1 MKELDGLTVAITGS
15 RRASELAHLVK
26 NFGGIPY
33 IAPTVG
39 IASKELREAGAEEL
53 VRHVIDG
60 RVDHVVFMTGPGTFT
75 IMDMAEKLGLKQD
88 FIKALNRLTIVARS
102 QKPKSALEKHG
113 VKVDIVPADT
123 HDNTAEGIAREMKKL
138 DLSGKRVA
146 ILWHGS
152 RVDSL
157 RKWLEEDG
165 VQVFE
170 YQVYEYDHALA
181 ESGAMIL
188 DKMGFQFVVPEMGR
202 ILELIKD
209 AIDGKV
215 DAITFT
221 SPPSAR
227 NLFDVAKERD
237 LKEKL
242 VDAMN
247 AKLVVVAVG
256 MPTRKAIE
264 ENGVRVNVMPD
275 VYKMGPMVKA
285 LIDYVKVNPNLKSGK
300 T

>member
-15 RRASELAHLVK
+15 RRASELAHLIK
-26 NFGGIPY
+26 NFGGVPY

-39 IASKELREAGAEEL
+39 IASRELREAGAEEL

-60 RVDHVVFMTGPGTFT
+60 RVDYAVFMTGPGTFT

-113 VKVDIVPADT
+113 VKVDIVPVDT
-123 HDNTAEGIAREMKKL
+123 HDNTAEGIARAMKKL

-146 ILWHGS
+146 ILWHGHQD
-152 RVDSL
+152 DSL
-157 RKWLEEDG
+157 KKWLEEDG
-165 VQVFE
+165 AKVSMF
-170 YQVYEYDHALA
+170 QVYEYALTLSG
-181 ESGAMIL
+181 SGATIL
-188 DKMGFQFVVPEMGR
+188 GEMGFQFTAPELKR
-202 ILELIKD
+202 ILELIRD
-209 AIDGKV
+209 AIDGKI

-227 NLFDVAKERD
+227 NLFEVAREHNLRKEFVDV
-237 LKEKL
+237 
-242 VDAMN
+242 MN
-247 AKLVVVAVG
+247 GKLVVVAVG
-256 MPTRKAIE
+256 MPTRRAIE
-264 ENGVRVNVMPD
+264 ENGVRVDVMPD

-285 LIDYVKVNPNLKSGK
+285 LVDYVKVNPNKSGK

>member
-1 MKELDGLTVAITGS
+1 MKELDGLTIAITGS
-15 RRASELAHLVK
+15 RRASELAHLIK
-26 NFGGIPY
+26 NFGGVPY
-33 IAPTVG
+33 IAPTIG
-39 IASKELREAGAEEL
+39 IASRELREAGAEEL

-60 RVDHVVFMTGPGTFT
+60 RVDYVVFMTGPGTFT

-123 HDNTAEGIAREMKKL
+123 HDNTAEGIARAMKKL

-146 ILWHGS
+146 ILWHGHQD
-152 RVDSL
+152 DSL
-157 RKWLEEDG
+157 KKWLEEDG
-165 VQVFE
+165 AQVSMF
-170 YQVYEYDHALA
+170 QVYEYALTLSG
-181 ESGAMIL
+181 SGATIL
-188 DKMGFQFVVPEMGR
+188 GEMGFQFTAPELKR
-202 ILELIKD
+202 ILELIRD
-209 AIDGKV
+209 AIDGKI

-227 NLFDVAKERD
+227 NLFEVAREHNLRKE
-237 LKEKL
+237 L
-242 VDAMN
+242 VDVMN
-247 AKLVVVAVG
+247 GKLVVVAVG
-256 MPTRKAIE
+256 MPTRRAIE
-264 ENGVRVNVMPD
+264 ENGVRVDVMPD

-285 LIDYVKVNPNLKSGK
+285 LVDYVKVNPNKSGK